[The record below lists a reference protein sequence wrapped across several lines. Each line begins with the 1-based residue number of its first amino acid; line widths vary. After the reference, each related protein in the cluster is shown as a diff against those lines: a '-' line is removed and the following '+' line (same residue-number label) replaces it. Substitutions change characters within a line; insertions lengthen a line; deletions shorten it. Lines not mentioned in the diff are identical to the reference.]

1 MYVHG
6 PTDGERRIVLTH
18 VDPID
23 RRSPANDVRPYQG
36 IAKRPFASTFHVFQ
50 LFLSMRNVSR
60 FSVPS
65 DETRDSVIDPV
76 AYARFTV
83 EITCSLRVKGS
94 SVVYPTE
101 TSNELC
107 QILGI
112 QSSTVTNDW
121 HLFFSFFCF
130 FFYFFLFLLPLWFC
144 KISGIIRKVRLSFGL
159 TEIRS

>member
-23 RRSPANDVRPYQG
+23 RRSPANDVPSPYQG
-36 IAKRPFASTFHVFQ
+36 IAKRPFASTFRVFQ

-60 FSVPS
+60 FSAPS
-65 DETRDSVIDPV
+65 DGTRDSVIDPV

-94 SVVYPTE
+94 FVVYLTE

-112 QSSTVTNDW
+112 QSSAVTND
-121 HLFFSFFCF
+121 
-130 FFYFFLFLLPLWFC
+130 
-144 KISGIIRKVRLSFGL
+144 
-159 TEIRS
+159 

>member
-6 PTDGERRIVLTH
+6 PTDGKRRIVLTH

-36 IAKRPFASTFHVFQ
+36 IAKRPFASTFHAFQ

-65 DETRDSVIDPV
+65 HGPRDSVIDPV

-94 SVVYPTE
+94 SVVYLTE

-107 QILGI
+107 QTLDI
-112 QSSTVTNDW
+112 QSSAVIND
-121 HLFFSFFCF
+121 
-130 FFYFFLFLLPLWFC
+130 
-144 KISGIIRKVRLSFGL
+144 
-159 TEIRS
+159 